1 MKSMGELLEHRE
13 LNSGETII
21 EGRGFLLL
29 LRPTPPWIKQQLNDH
44 NKGIEVSIPRK
55 IPLEG
60 DNEGNVK

>member
-1 MKSMGELLEHRE
+1 MKPMGKLLEHRE
-13 LNSGETII
+13 LNSGETIF
-21 EGRGFLLL
+21 EGRGSLLL
-29 LRPTPPWIKQQLNDH
+29 LRPTQPWIRRQLNDH